1 MRLRSPVVV
10 SGYWPVTTVRNHPAE
25 VNHES
30 SLTYGAKPG
39 GYGGSPGLAV
49 VCAQVQ
55 HVAVNAALR
64 TVVSIVAVALAY
76 YATAQVG
83 LVLALVEGQVTPLWL
98 PTGISVAALLIGG
111 RRLWPGIALGAFATN
126 VTLSAGHWSAVVIT
140 AGNTAAPLVAWYLLN
155 RFGFRPALDRLKDAL
170 LLVFIGALAAMLI
183 SAAVGTAAL
192 GMGGVIGWHDVPAV
206 MSVWWTGDAMGVLV
220 FTPLLLTVPRRWK
233 APPRRLVEGGVLLL
247 VTAGLA
253 SVVTVSGSRLL
264 FLVFPMLI
272 WAALRFQH
280 ALAAPCA
287 VIISVAAVM
296 AASGG
301 HFSADALPA
310 TMIVL
315 QAFNGTVALTG
326 LILSAITSER
336 NQARQAIER
345 ACEQL
350 AETVAH
356 YQEEG
361 VRTRL
366 GRVVP
371 PGTPAS

>member
-1 MRLRSPVVV
+1 M
-10 SGYWPVTTVRNHPAE
+10 
-25 VNHES
+25 
-30 SLTYGAKPG
+30 
-39 GYGGSPGLAV
+39 
-49 VCAQVQ
+49 
-55 HVAVNAALR
+55 NAAPR
-64 TVVSIVAVALAY
+64 TAVTIAAVALAY

-98 PTGISVAALLIGG
+98 PTGISVAALLLRG
-111 RRLWPGIALGAFATN
+111 RGIWPGIALGAFATN
-126 VTLSAGHWSAVVIT
+126 MTLGAGVWPALVIT

-155 RFGFRPALDRLKDAL
+155 RFGFRPAIDRLKDAL
-170 LLVFIGALAAMLI
+170 LLVFLGALGAMLV
-183 SAAVGTAAL
+183 SAAVGAVAL
-192 GMGGVIGWHDVPAV
+192 RLGGVIGWHDFPAV
-206 MSVWWTGDAMGVLV
+206 VSVWWTGDAMGVLV
-220 FTPLLLTVPRRWK
+220 FTPLLLTLPRRWT
-233 APPRRLVEGGVLLL
+233 AAPRRLVEGGVLLL

-296 AASGG
+296 AAAGG
-301 HFSADALPA
+301 HFSTEALPA

-350 AETVAH
+350 AETVAR

-371 PGTPAS
+371 PGSPAS